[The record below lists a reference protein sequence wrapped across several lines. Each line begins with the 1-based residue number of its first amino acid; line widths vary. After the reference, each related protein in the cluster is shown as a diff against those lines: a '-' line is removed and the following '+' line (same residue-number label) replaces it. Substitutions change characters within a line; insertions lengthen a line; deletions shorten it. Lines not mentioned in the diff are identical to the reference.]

1 MHIEA
6 DRALIPA
13 HTPSV
18 RHLSIRVTTPGRHAR
33 AVRLEITSTSSVDL
47 MVLNGLDVDTAPG
60 RVRVN
65 LGDLGAD
72 AGITIA
78 VAVSCAPHL
87 LGTVAF
93 VDCRVSD
100 RDGALFR
107 EPMRIEW
114 RAAEARDNERQPVN
128 HTVLVEVADIL
139 AERARATARAANDRG
154 EYVEARRVLRDITE
168 HVLALAPGNRQII
181 SIVDRLRRDELELR
195 G

>member
-18 RHLSIRVTTPGRHAR
+18 RHLSIRISTPGRD
-33 AVRLEITSTSSVDL
+33 VRDVLLEISCTSSVDL

-60 RVRVN
+60 LVRVK
-65 LGDLGAD
+65 LGDLAAD
-72 AGITIA
+72 AGMTIA
-78 VAVSCAPHL
+78 VAISCTPHL

-100 RDGALFR
+100 RDGALFQ
-107 EPMRIEW
+107 EPMRIDW
-114 RAAEARDNERQPVN
+114 RAAEARENERQPVN

-154 EYVEARRVLRDITE
+154 EYVEARRVLRDIIE

-181 SIVDRLRRDELELR
+181 SIVDRLRREELQLGR
-195 G
+195 